1 MDHVRETSS
10 CEKFLAGE
18 PQPSDGTAVSYK
30 VTALRFLQGKN
41 GKGAAGRGPS
51 PQGGKPSPV
60 PTSGTPLLN
69 QLWPRSEPQG
79 NISRNVYNVRVAELN
94 PFRPE
99 GFRGKVAWR
108 CLMPPQRAAVPGGL
122 RPQCLQQGHRAQNGP
137 LGGLRHPI
145 SEWGA
150 NPQPPLP
157 PLRTFCP
164 PSGWLPSPH
173 QESIARSRGRAST
186 AL

>member
-79 NISRNVYNVRVAELN
+79 NISRNVYNARVAELN

-99 GFRGKVAWR
+99 GFRGKAARR
-108 CLMPPQRAAVPGGL
+108 CLMPPQRAAVPRGAATPVPAAGAPSPKRATR
-122 RPQCLQQGHRAQNGP
+122 RPQAPHIRVGC
-137 LGGLRHPI
+137 
-145 SEWGA
+145 
-150 NPQPPLP
+150 QPTAPTAPPKDILP
-157 PLRTFCP
+157 PFWVAAEP
-164 PSGWLPSPH
+164 PPRIDR
-173 QESIARSRGRAST
+173 QEPR
-186 AL
+186 